1 MGRVSVPEG
10 KASWGWWKPSTE
22 RMPKRTPELRA
33 KQFLLSRPRRVSPLK
48 QPLKNGLS
56 GSF

>member
-10 KASWGWWKPSTE
+10 KASWGRWKPGTE

-33 KQFLLSRPRRVSPLK
+33 KQFTLV
-48 QPLKNGLS
+48 GHA
-56 GSF
+56 GSAR